1 MADPTRADSEKTR
14 AFDRFYADQAQRLVA
29 IVYAVTGD
37 VAEAEDAVQ
46 EAFARAW
53 LRWDRLVVAGDPT
66 PWVRTVAMRLA
77 VSTWRKSRNRVR
89 AHFRH
94 GPPTDLPGLAPDHV
108 ALVAA
113 LRKLKPE
120 QRRVVVLH
128 HLLDLPV
135 EEVARETGT
144 TRDAV
149 RTRLVRAR
157 RALSTHL
164 EETDTTPQ
172 QKPTTRYAPGQA
184 QSVRPEEVPTHD

>member
-1 MADPTRADSEKTR
+1 MTETGRSSD
-14 AFDRFYADQAQRLVA
+14 FDQFYTAHAQRLVA

-37 VAEAEDAVQ
+37 LAEAEDAVQ

-53 LRWDRLVVAGDPT
+53 LRWDRIVAAGDPA

-77 VSTWRKSRNRVR
+77 VSTWRKSRNRIR

-94 GPPTDLPGLAPDHV
+94 GPPADLPGLAPDHV

-120 QRRVVVLH
+120 QRHVIVLH

-135 EEVARETGT
+135 EEVARETGS
-144 TRDAV
+144 TREAV

-164 EETDTTPQ
+164 EETDTVRQPQ
-172 QKPTTRYAPGQA
+172 RTTRYAPGHTRRG
-184 QSVRPEEVPTHD
+184 RPEEVPTHD

>member
-1 MADPTRADSEKTR
+1 MNGTGKSND
-14 AFDRFYADQAQRLVA
+14 FDQCYTDHARRLVA

-37 VAEAEDAVQ
+37 LAEAEDAVQ

-53 LRWDRLVVAGDPT
+53 LRWDRIVAAGDPV

-120 QRRVVVLH
+120 QRRVIVLH

-135 EEVARETGT
+135 EEVARETGS

-157 RALSTHL
+157 RALGTHL
-164 EETDTTPQ
+164 EETDTDRRSLR
-172 QKPTTRYAPGQA
+172 TTRYAPGHTRRG
-184 QSVRPEEVPTHD
+184 RPEEVPTHD